1 MIFRTLLS
9 RALAALLASAVAV
22 TPLSAAVPPTS
33 AEADSAVPA
42 AGTPNRALTNAFLKD
57 VITTMALRNG
67 VTHTHE
73 AWVNHQGTGL
83 LTNPASTSVGLVGT
97 IASTAGL
104 FNTNYGPARG
114 VLTASDAVVN
124 SGLAT
129 VRGQA
134 NTGALSPGAVDT
146 YRLVW
151 EGFFYPTD
159 TNAGRRSC
167 SGMAAAGAPPAA
179 ADPDTIINIAAFC
192 KRAADSN
199 LQLVTNDG
207 SGTGTSTDLGAN
219 YPASDTT
226 SMYYGR
232 IELRGGATRTAYYY
246 VKNLV
251 TGNSTSGST
260 TTTLPD
266 AGVAMTYLDYV
277 GNGPT
282 TASAATKPFTMARVQ
297 AYYSGLAP

>member
-1 MIFRTLLS
+1 MIRNLLARS
-9 RALAALLASAVAV
+9 LAALLACALAV
-22 TPLSAAVPPTS
+22 TPLSAAVPPT
-33 AEADSAVPA
+33 ATEADAAVPA

-57 VITTMALRNG
+57 LVNSLGYGRAHEFIAFVKNSDNALS
-67 VTHTHE
+67 V
-73 AWVNHQGTGL
+73 V
-83 LTNPASTSVGLVGT
+83 PASTSVGLVGT
-97 IASTAGL
+97 IASTSGL

-134 NTGALSPGAVDT
+134 NTGGLTPGAVDS

-151 EGFFYPTD
+151 EGYFFPTD
-159 TNAGRRSC
+159 TASGRRSC
-167 SGMAAAGAPPAA
+167 SGMAAAAAPPAA

-192 KRAADSN
+192 KKAADTN

-207 SGTGTSTDLGAN
+207 SGTGTSADMGAN
-219 YPASDTT
+219 FPASDTT

-232 IELRGGATRTAYYY
+232 IEIRGGGTRTAYYFL
-246 VKNLV
+246 KNLV

-266 AGVAMTYLDYV
+266 TGTVLTYLDYV

-282 TASAATKPFTMARVQ
+282 TATAATKGFSSAKVYG
-297 AYYSGLAP
+297 YYAGITP